1 MLNSPNL
8 LDAVLVL
15 AFWSVLKF
23 IRQVLHRFQVF
34 SSFQLFQKQAEIENY
49 LTNSYNYHF
58 RVICSKR
65 DKQSSGFGMTS
76 IFDSVLKCCGILAPF
91 FFCNI
96 AVFAEFFAILRCSE
110 PYNTPLFGVN
120 SVENWVWF
128 QLVSRCWHSFSSCE
142 PCACWSCCKMI
153 EDELEF
159 VMKFIIFEVLFQQYL
174 WTFNKIQIE
183 DNLEAQKSG

>member
-1 MLNSPNL
+1 MLSALNVTNRVVVSAWHRFL
-8 LDAVLVL
+8 TRY
-15 AFWSVLKF
+15 WSVA
-23 IRQVLHRFQVF
+23 VF
-34 SSFQLFQKQAEIENY
+34 W
-49 LTNSYNYHF
+49 HF
-58 RVICSKR
+58 
-65 DKQSSGFGMTS
+65 
-76 IFDSVLKCCGILAPF
+76 F

-96 AVFAEFFAILRCSE
+96 VVIAEFFAVLRCSE

-120 SVENWVWF
+120 SVENWAWF

-159 VMKFIIFEVLFQQYL
+159 VMKFIIFEALFQQYL
-174 WTFNKIQIE
+174 RTFNKIQIK

>member
-15 AFWSVLKF
+15 AFLSVLKF

-58 RVICSKR
+58 CVICSKR
-65 DKQSSGFGMTS
+65 KKQSSGSAWHRFLTRYW
-76 IFDSVLKCCGILAPF
+76 SVAVFWHLF

-110 PYNTPLFGVN
+110 PNNTPLFGVN
-120 SVENWVWF
+120 SVENWAWF
-128 QLVSRCWHSFSSCE
+128 QLVSRCWHSFSLCE

-174 WTFNKIQIE
+174 RTFNKIQIE